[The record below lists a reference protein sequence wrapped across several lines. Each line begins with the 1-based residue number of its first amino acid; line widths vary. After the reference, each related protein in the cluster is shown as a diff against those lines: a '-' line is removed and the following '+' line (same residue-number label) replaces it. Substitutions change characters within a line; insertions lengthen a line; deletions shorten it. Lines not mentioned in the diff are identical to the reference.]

1 MKDFIKEYQDG
12 MVTVKEYKT
21 RYGAETELIR
31 LAFERKYSFFLL
43 ESVNN
48 DYTETGNLD
57 HYKLSFY

>member
-1 MKDFIKEYQDG
+1 MDSFIKEYQDG
-12 MVTVKEYKT
+12 MITVKEYG
-21 RYGAETELIR
+21 RLYDAETELIR
-31 LAFERKYSFFLL
+31 LASERKYSFFLL